1 MSGRKKIAAGTLILV
16 AVVGIFLWM
25 ILMGPYSRCERLLR
39 QMGDAK
45 TTYAAQRFQSL
56 YAKFDCP
63 SAFSRLPTH
72 KLVDFPW
79 LQQSSHKLADF
90 PWLQQSSHE
99 LVDFRWVKRRPT
111 HERVYENMLE
121 LFNGKEPEKPALVQ
135 PKQEP
140 VPMPAPVPATEER
153 PLKLSRSIETF
164 RPRGPVGVGR
174 SSVPS
179 QIPRPRETAT
189 KPLWPIQVYPTPT
202 STPHLS
208 RPLIYGLLHEY
219 VSDIS
224 NPGWKCMTYL
234 TKPEALGLGQ
244 RYAAV
249 RTDVVLA
256 YARQTGKWTGRLTG
270 DRCKGVESWEIDD
283 ATGAIKYVGSSTA
296 P

>member
-16 AVVGIFLWM
+16 VVAGIFLWM

-56 YAKFDCP
+56 YAKSDCP

-72 KLVDFPW
+72 KL
-79 LQQSSHKLADF
+79 ADF
-90 PWLQQSSHE
+90 PWLPQSSYE
-99 LVDFRWVKRRPT
+99 LVDFRWVERRPI
-111 HERVYENMLE
+111 HERVYENMLD
-121 LFNGKEPEKPALVQ
+121 LFNGKDPEKPAPVQ
-135 PKQEP
+135 PRQAP
-140 VPMPAPVPATEER
+140 VTMPTPAPALEET
-153 PLKLSRSIETF
+153 PFSIETF
-164 RPRGPVGVGR
+164 RPSLPAGVGG

-208 RPLIYGLLHEY
+208 SSLLQGLLREY
-219 VSDIS
+219 ASDKS

-234 TKPEALGLGQ
+234 KEPEHHVIKVPGYEYRSIALNPDIVL
-244 RYAAV
+244 RYTG
-249 RTDVVLA
+249 R
-256 YARQTGKWTGRLTG
+256 TGKRIGRPTG
-270 DRCKGVESWEIDD
+270 DRFKGVESWEIDD
-283 ATGAIKYVGSSTA
+283 DPREIKYLGSSIA

>member
-1 MSGRKKIAAGTLILV
+1 
-16 AVVGIFLWM
+16 
-25 ILMGPYSRCERLLR
+25 MGPYSRCERLLR

-72 KLVDFPW
+72 KL
-79 LQQSSHKLADF
+79 ADF
-90 PWLQQSSHE
+90 PWLPRLPQPSHE
-99 LVDFRWVKRRPT
+99 LVDFRWVERRPIY
-111 HERVYENMLE
+111 EGVYENMLGLFIE
-121 LFNGKEPEKPALVQ
+121 LFNGREPEKPALVQ

-140 VPMPAPVPATEER
+140 APMPTTAPAPEET
-153 PLKLSRSIETF
+153 PLKPSRSIETF
-164 RPRGPVGVGR
+164 RPRLPVGVDR

-189 KPLWPIQVYPTPT
+189 KPLWPVQVYPTPT

-208 RPLIYGLLHEY
+208 SSLLQGLLREY
-219 VSDIS
+219 ASDKS

-234 TKPEALGLGQ
+234 AGFRMHNQPDWITVDGFEPFSIALNPDMVL
-244 RYAAV
+244 RYTG
-249 RTDVVLA
+249 R
-256 YARQTGKWTGRLTG
+256 TGKWVGRLTG
-270 DRCKGVESWEIDD
+270 DRCKGLESWEIDD
-283 ATGAIKYVGSSTA
+283 ATGAIKYLGSTTS